1 MPREINMMEECTP
14 TVNTGLRGVTV
25 ASTKISHV
33 DGAAGKL
40 IYRGYLVKDL
50 AENASYEEVAH
61 LLLHEHLPSAEEL
74 VSFKAFLAENRA
86 LPESVLEVLKCCDP
100 KTNPMDILQ
109 GIVSLMA
116 VGDPDLDDRNREASL
131 RKAGRLIAKFPT
143 IIAAWNRIRN
153 GQTPVTPKAA
163 LGHAA
168 NFLYM
173 LNDEE
178 PDEEL
183 ARFFDT
189 GLVLHA
195 EHSFNASTFSA
206 RQVAST
212 RAHMYSAV
220 AAAVGS
226 LSGELHGGANVRVM
240 EMLLKIGSVEN
251 VDAYVNGELEA
262 GRVIFGLGH
271 AVYQTDDPRAHIL
284 APMSKRMGE
293 RIGQP
298 QWYEISRVL
307 EKRGK
312 AIFKERK
319 GIDIYVN
326 VDFYSA
332 SLYYAMGI
340 PIDLFSPLF
349 AMSRVAGWSAHVI
362 EEQYADAAP
371 KPALYRPKS
380 DYIGDYC
387 GPDECSFVPMDDR

>member
-1 MPREINMMEECTP
+1 MMEECTP

-25 ASTKISHV
+25 ASTKISRV

-61 LLLHEHLPSAEEL
+61 LLLYEHLPSAQEL
-74 VSFKAFLAENRA
+74 SSFKAFLAANRA
-86 LPESVLEVLKCCDP
+86 LPEPVLNVLKCCAP
-100 KTNPMDILQ
+100 ETNPMDILQ

-116 VGDPDLDDRNREASL
+116 VGDPDLNDRNREASL

-143 IIAAWNRIRN
+143 IVAAWNRIRN
-153 GQTPVTPKAA
+153 GQAPVSPDPD
-163 LGHAA
+163 LDHAA

-173 LNDEE
+173 LNDEK
-178 PDEEL
+178 PDAEL
-183 ARFFDT
+183 TRFFDT
-189 GLVLHA
+189 ALVLHA

-251 VDAYVNGELEA
+251 VDAYVKGELEA

-284 APMSKRMGE
+284 APMSKIMGE
-293 RIGQP
+293 RTGQP

-349 AMSRVAGWSAHVI
+349 AMSRIAGWSAHVI

-387 GPDECSFVPMDDR
+387 GPDECRFVPMDDR

>member
-1 MPREINMMEECTP
+1 MEECTP

-25 ASTKISHV
+25 ASTKISRV

-61 LLLHEHLPSAEEL
+61 LLLHEHLPSTEEL
-74 VSFKAFLAENRA
+74 SAFKAFLSANRV
-86 LPESVLEVLKCCDP
+86 LPESVLNVLKCCSP
-100 KTNPMDILQ
+100 KTSPMDILQ

-153 GQTPVTPKAA
+153 GQAPVAPDPN
-163 LGHAA
+163 LDHAA

-173 LNDEE
+173 LNDEK

-183 ARFFDT
+183 TRFFDT
-189 GLVLHA
+189 TLVLHA

-284 APMSKRMGE
+284 APMSKIMGE
-293 RIGQP
+293 RTGQP

-332 SLYYAMGI
+332 SLYYTMGI

-349 AMSRVAGWSAHVI
+349 AMSRIAGWSAHVI

-387 GPDECSFVPMDDR
+387 GPDECRFVPMDDR

>member
-1 MPREINMMEECTP
+1 MEECTP

-50 AENASYEEVAH
+50 AEKATFEEVAH
-61 LLLHEHLPSAEEL
+61 LLLHEHLPDPDELSA
-74 VSFKAFLAENRA
+74 FNTFLAQNRA
-86 LPESVLEVLKCCDP
+86 LPDAVIDILRRCP
-100 KTNPMDILQ
+100 RNTNPMDILQ

-116 VGDPDLDDRNREASL
+116 GDDPDLDDRNREASI
-131 RKAGRLIAKFPT
+131 RKASRLIAKLPT
-143 IIAAWNRIRN
+143 IVAAWDRIRN
-153 GQTPVTPKAA
+153 DKAPVSPDPELGQ
-163 LGHAA
+163 AA

-173 LNDEE
+173 LTGEK
-178 PDEEL
+178 PDQEL
-183 ARFFDT
+183 TRFFDT
-189 GLVLHA
+189 ALVLHA

-220 AAAVGS
+220 AAAIGS
-226 LSGELHGGANVRVM
+226 LSGELHGGANMRVM
-240 EMLLKIGSVEN
+240 EMLLKIGSVDN
-251 VDAYVNGELEA
+251 VDAFVKGELEA
-262 GRVIFGLGH
+262 GRLIFGLGH

-284 APMSKRMGE
+284 APMSKKMGE

-298 QWYEISRVL
+298 QWYEISRKL
-307 EKRGK
+307 EERGK
-312 AIFKERK
+312 ALFKEKK
-319 GIDIYVN
+319 GVDIYVN

-340 PIDLFSPLF
+340 AIDLFSPLF
-349 AMSRVAGWSAHVI
+349 AMSRIAGWSAHVV

-380 DYIGDYC
+380 DYVGDYC
-387 GPDECSFVPMDDR
+387 GPEECSFVPMDRR

>member
-1 MPREINMMEECTP
+1 MEECTP

-50 AENASYEEVAH
+50 AENATFEEVAH
-61 LLLHEHLPSAEEL
+61 LLLHEHLPDAQEL
-74 VSFKAFLAENRA
+74 QTFKAFLVANRA
-86 LPESVLEVLKCCDP
+86 LPASIIEVLKCCDP
-100 KTNPMDILQ
+100 HTSPMDILQ
-109 GIVSLMA
+109 GTVSLMA
-116 VGDPDLDDRNREASL
+116 ADDPDLDDRNREASL

-143 IIAAWNRIRN
+143 IVAAWDRIRN
-153 GQTPVTPKAA
+153 GKAPVPPDPS
-163 LGHAA
+163 LDHAA

-173 LNDEE
+173 LNGEK
-178 PDEEL
+178 PDDEL
-183 ARFFDT
+183 AGFFDT
-189 GLVLHA
+189 ALVLHA

-212 RAHMYSAV
+212 RAHIYSAV

-240 EMLLKIGSVEN
+240 EMLLKIGSVEK
-251 VDAYVNGELEA
+251 VDAYVQGELEA
-262 GRVIFGLGH
+262 GRLIFGLGH

-340 PIDLFSPLF
+340 AIDLFSPLF

-380 DYIGDYC
+380 NYIGDYC
-387 GPDECSFVPMDDR
+387 GPDECSFVPMEDR

>member
-1 MPREINMMEECTP
+1 MEECTP

-61 LLLHEHLPSAEEL
+61 LLLYEHLPSAEEL
-74 VSFKAFLAENRA
+74 VSFKTFLAENRS
-86 LPESVLEVLKCCDP
+86 LPESVLDILKCCSP
-100 KTNPMDILQ
+100 QTNPMDILQ

-116 VGDPDLDDRNREASL
+116 VGDPDLNDRNREASL

-153 GQTPVTPKAA
+153 GKAPISPDPG
-163 LGHAA
+163 LDHAA

-173 LNDEE
+173 LNDEK

-183 ARFFDT
+183 TRFFDT

-240 EMLLKIGSVEN
+240 EMLLKIGAVEN

-262 GRVIFGLGH
+262 GRLIFGLGH

-293 RIGQP
+293 RIGQA

-332 SLYYAMGI
+332 SLYYTMGI

-387 GPDECSFVPMDDR
+387 GPDECSFVPMVDR

>member
-1 MPREINMMEECTP
+1 MEECTP

-40 IYRGYLVKDL
+40 IYRGYLVKEL
-50 AENASYEEVAH
+50 AESACYEEVAH
-61 LLLHEHLPSAEEL
+61 LLLHEHLPTADEL
-74 VSFKAFLAENRA
+74 ASFKVFLAENRA
-86 LPESVLEVLKCCDP
+86 LPDSIIDMLKYCSP
-100 KTNPMDILQ
+100 ETNPMDVLQ

-131 RKAGRLIAKFPT
+131 RKASRLIAKFPT
-143 IIAAWNRIRN
+143 IIAVWNRIRN
-153 GQTPVTPKAA
+153 GKPVVAPDPS
-163 LGHAA
+163 LDHAA

-173 LNDEE
+173 LNGEK
-178 PDEEL
+178 PDDEL
-183 ARFFDT
+183 AGFFDT
-189 GLVLHA
+189 TLVLHA

-240 EMLLKIGSVEN
+240 EMLLKIGSVDN
-251 VDAYVNGELEA
+251 VDDYVKSELEA

-312 AIFKERK
+312 AIFKEHK

-332 SLYYAMGI
+332 SLYYNMGI

-387 GPDECSFVPMDDR
+387 GPDECSFVPMENR